1 MHHYL
6 RKHAYKTVA
15 LLGLLVIAA
24 CGSSPSK
31 VSSVPSS
38 GWQVVAEA
46 VGGSPEANSSGTV
59 YYSVL
64 AQQGQSSAD
73 PVTTYAGYLES
84 LGYGVRNIGGRTGFP
99 VAATKGRFTYYI
111 GRFSDYV
118 RTYSSFL
125 SEKVTIQKLQNESKQ
140 YDASS
145 LIIVEKS
152 A

>member
-1 MHHYL
+1 M
-6 RKHAYKTVA
+6 YKTVA
-15 LLGLLVIAA
+15 LVGLLLVAA

-31 VSSVPSS
+31 VSSVPTS
-38 GWQVVAEA
+38 GWRVVAEA

-73 PVTTYAGYLES
+73 PVKTYASYLQS
-84 LGYGVRNIGGRTGFP
+84 LGYGVRDIGGRTGFP
-99 VAATKGRFTYYI
+99 VMATNGGFTYYI
-111 GRFSDYV
+111 GKFSDYV
-118 RTYSSFL
+118 QIYSSFL
-125 SEKVTIQKLQNESKQ
+125 SEKVTVQKLQDESKQ

-145 LIIVEKS
+145 LIVVEKS